1 MAFTNT
7 SYDPAYQEFQNK
19 LLVGGFSYSTDF
31 PYLNSH
37 LGGSAD
43 TVRSACEMASQR
55 AGVPFQCPDQ
65 PLGAIRSSYDQAL
78 GTTVSEPRQAIPT
91 TTYIQEKGNRREMPG
106 PEFMELDWRH
116 APLQGREAM
125 IGTNERRRACDHY
138 KSHVHDKKMA
148 ATIRRVTMQ
157 QSS

>member
-1 MAFTNT
+1 MALTNT
-7 SYDPAYQEFQNK
+7 FYDSAYQEYQKK
-19 LLVGGFSYSTDF
+19 LLVGNFSYRTDF
-31 PYLNSH
+31 SYLNSH
-37 LGGSAD
+37 LGGSED

-78 GTTVSEPRQAIPT
+78 ETTVSEPRQAIPT

-116 APLQGREAM
+116 APLQDREAM
-125 IGTNERRRACDHY
+125 IGINERRRACDHY
-138 KSHVHDKKMA
+138 KAHVHEKKMA
-148 ATIRRVTMQ
+148 ATIQRVMQ